1 MNREPDTLRIELPD
15 LPCRIG
21 VLEGENETPQPVRAT
36 VTIEVDLERVFDS
49 GALADT
55 VDYAPLHGSLVRLIR
70 QEQWTLLEGLGAAL
84 MREALGTEGV
94 LAATVE
100 LVKIRPPLG
109 GATGPVTLC
118 FRRER
123 P

>member
-1 MNREPDTLRIELPD
+1 MEPVPDTLRIELPE

-21 VLEGENETPQPVRAT
+21 VLEGENETPQPVGAT
-36 VTIEVDLERVFDS
+36 VTIECDLGPVLAS

-55 VDYAPLHGSLVRLIR
+55 IDYGPLHATLVELIR
-70 QEQWTLLEGLGAAL
+70 ERTWTLLEGLGGALMEAAL
-84 MREALGTEGV
+84 RPRGV
-94 LAATVE
+94 RAATVE
-100 LVKIRPPLG
+100 VTKVRPPLG
-109 GATGPVTLC
+109 ADSGPVTLS